1 MYSWKDQLNGDTV
14 GWLLAEDSPG
24 VRYLTLRDIVG
35 LDAEDPV
42 LVKARIDAHQNGPIA
57 AILDEM
63 ETEGFWAKPGHGYLP
78 KYRSSVWSLIS
89 LGQLGA
95 SVEMDSRIQQAF
107 RYILEHALTAYGQF
121 STSGTPGGTVDCLH
135 GNLCAALMDLG
146 CEDPRLESAYGWM
159 ARSVTGEGVA
169 PLGDKTSPVRYYAG
183 KCGPGFECGANNKL
197 PCAWGATKVML
208 AFGKLPEAERTPLI
222 QDAIQMGLDFL
233 LGVDPVEANYPN
245 GWNPKP
251 SGNWWRFGF
260 PVFYVTDLLQIVEAL
275 VSLGY
280 SADPRLGNALEYI
293 RDKQNGDGRWPLE
306 YSYSGKTWVDFGEKK
321 QPNKWVTLR
330 AVRVL
335 KNAV

>member
-1 MYSWKDQLNGDTV
+1 MK
-14 GWLLAEDSPG
+14 
-24 VRYLTLRDIVG
+24 
-35 LDAEDPV
+35 
-42 LVKARIDAHQNGPIA
+42 
-57 AILDEM
+57 
-63 ETEGFWAKPGHGYLP
+63 
-78 KYRSSVWSLIS
+78 
-89 LGQLGA
+89 
-95 SVEMDSRIQQAF
+95 
-107 RYILEHALTAYGQF
+107 
-121 STSGTPGGTVDCLH
+121 TPDF
-135 GNLCAALMDLG
+135 
-146 CEDPRLESAYGWM
+146 ESAYGWM